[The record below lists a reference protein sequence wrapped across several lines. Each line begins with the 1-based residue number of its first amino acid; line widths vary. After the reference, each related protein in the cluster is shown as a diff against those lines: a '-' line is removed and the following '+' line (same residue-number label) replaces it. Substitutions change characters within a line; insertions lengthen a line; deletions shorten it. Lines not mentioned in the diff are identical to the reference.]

1 MGTLVLVF
9 FVAGLAALI
18 VGAEVLVRGSSR
30 MAIAVGV
37 SPLVIG
43 LTLVAWGTGSPELA
57 VGVGAA
63 LNGQPDLA
71 IGNVIGSNIANVLL
85 VLGLAAAVA
94 PLRVPDRLVRLDVQ
108 IMIAVSI
115 VTWLL
120 ALDGTLG
127 RFDGILLF
135 GGIVA
140 YTVMSIH
147 MSRKSRSVLLREY
160 EGELSLGVPWR
171 KKLAYCGYIAAG
183 LGLLTLG
190 ARWLVDGASQIAQV
204 LGVSELI
211 IGLTIVAIGTSLPEV
226 ATSAIASYR
235 GERDIAVGNVV
246 GSNIFNILAVLG
258 ATAIIAPGGIRVSPS
273 AIGFDMPVMIVVAI
287 ACLPVLFSGKLIDRW
302 EGFLFLGCYV
312 GYLAYLVLQATSHEN
327 AEGFNS
333 VMVLFVL
340 PLVAVTLVVISTRA
354 LRERRAAIREDRQG
368 EGE

>member
-1 MGTLVLVF
+1 VSILVLTF

-18 VGAEVLVRGSSR
+18 VGAEVLVRGSTR
-30 MAIAVGV
+30 LAIAVGV

-43 LTLVAWGTGSPELA
+43 LTVVAWGTGSPELA

-63 LNGQPDLA
+63 LNGQPDLT

-94 PLRVPDRLVRLDVQ
+94 PMRVSDRLVRLDVP

-115 VTWLL
+115 ATWLL
-120 ALDGTLG
+120 ALDGVLG

-140 YTVMSIH
+140 YTVMSIS
-147 MSRKSRSVLLREY
+147 MSRKSRSVILAEY
-160 EGELSLGVPWR
+160 EDDLDLGVPWQ

-190 ARWLVDGASQIAQV
+190 ARWLVNGASEIAQV

-226 ATSAIASYR
+226 ATSAVASYR

-273 AIGFDMPVMIVVAI
+273 AMSLDIPVMIVVAI
-287 ACLPVLFSGKLIDRW
+287 ACLPIFYSGKLIDRW
-302 EGFLFLGCYV
+302 EGFLFLWSYA
-312 GYLAYLVLQATSHEN
+312 GYLAYLVFKSTSHGN

-340 PLVAVTLVVISTRA
+340 PLVAVTLVVITARA
-354 LRERRAAIREDRQG
+354 LRDRRRLAKAARRG
-368 EGE
+368 EEE

>member
-1 MGTLVLVF
+1 MGILVLVF

-18 VGAEVLVRGSSR
+18 VGAEILVRGSTR
-30 MAIAVGV
+30 LAFAVGV

-43 LTLVAWGTGSPELA
+43 LTVVAWGTGSPELA

-63 LNGQPDLA
+63 LNGQPDLT

-94 PLRVPDRLVRLDVQ
+94 PLRVSDRLVRIDVP

-115 VTWLL
+115 ITWLL

-135 GGIVA
+135 SGIVV
-140 YTVMSIH
+140 YTVMSIR
-147 MSRKSRSVLLREY
+147 MSRKSRSVILEEY
-160 EGELSLGVPWR
+160 ADALDLAVPYHR
-171 KKLAYCGYIAAG
+171 KLAYCGYIAVG
-183 LGLLTLG
+183 FGLLTLG

-226 ATSAIASYR
+226 ATSAVASYR

-258 ATAIIAPGGIRVSPS
+258 ATAIIAPGGIQVSPS
-273 AIGFDMPVMIVVAI
+273 AMGLDIPVMIAVAV
-287 ACLPVLFSGKLIDRW
+287 ACMPIFYSGKLIDRW
-302 EGFLFLGCYV
+302 EGFLFLWSYV
-312 GYLAYLVLQATSHEN
+312 GYLAYLVFKATSHGN

-333 VMVLFVL
+333 VMVLFAL
-340 PLVAVTLVVISTRA
+340 PLVAVTLVVITARA
-354 LRERRAAIREDRQG
+354 LWDRRARLRKSEQT